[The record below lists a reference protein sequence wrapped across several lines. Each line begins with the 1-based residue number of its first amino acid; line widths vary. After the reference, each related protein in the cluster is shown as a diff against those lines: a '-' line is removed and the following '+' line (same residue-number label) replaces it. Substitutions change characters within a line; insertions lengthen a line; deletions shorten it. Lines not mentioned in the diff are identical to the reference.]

1 MEVRGETSIQ
11 GNQAFSTVKG
21 FFLSSASWL
30 VVGTVGGFIGAIELV
45 APDLLGNIPWLV
57 FGRIRQVHTNV
68 NMFGFVGTG
77 LLGVAHYLIPTLLRT
92 PLYSEGI
99 GRITL
104 WLWNVAITAGVVT
117 LSMGFTQN
125 REYAEFIWP
134 IDIGVLIALAL
145 IFYNLFQTLKRRTEN
160 LLYVSVWYVFG
171 ALIFTFLTY
180 FFGNAVW
187 NPDTG
192 SITGI
197 PDAILAWF
205 YGHNVLGFFFTPL
218 AVAAAYY
225 IVPIAC
231 RAPLYSHA
239 LSLIGFWSIL
249 LLYSHIGT
257 HHLIQAPVPTWL
269 KVIAITGSVGM
280 VVPVM
285 TVLVNLWLT
294 MKDRLAFLQS
304 DIGGKFV
311 LAGTVW
317 YLLTCLQGPLQ
328 SLPYVQRLTHFTN
341 WVIAHAHMGVF
352 GFSGTITFGAIYFI
366 LPRVTG
372 RPLYSRRLADTQYW
386 FFLIGMIGFFTVL
399 TTVGLIQGNGWLN
412 GETVYRILPQIHLY
426 MILRASLG
434 ILIIG
439 GALIG
444 VYNIAMSI
452 YIPIER
458 RSQEQEHQ
466 IEASDPG
473 PSR

>member
-1 MEVRGETSIQ
+1 MHSGNNHPYGTVRGY
-11 GNQAFSTVKG
+11 
-21 FFLSSASWL
+21 FLSAAGWL

-45 APDLLGNIPWLV
+45 APDLLGNISWLV
-57 FGRIRQVHTNV
+57 FGRLRQVHTNV

-77 LLGVAHYLIPTLLRT
+77 LLGAAHYLVPALLRT
-92 PLYSEGI
+92 PLHSERLGKL
-99 GRITL
+99 TL
-104 WLWNVAITAGVVT
+104 ILWDIAIAVGVVT
-117 LSMGFTQN
+117 LSMGQTQN

-134 IDIGVLIALAL
+134 VDIGVLVVLAL
-145 IFYNLFQTLKRRTEN
+145 VFYNLFQTLRQRKEA

-171 ALIFTFLTY
+171 GLIFTFFTY
-180 FFGNAVW
+180 LFGNAIW

-192 SITGI
+192 SISGI

-205 YGHNVLGFFFTPL
+205 YGHNILGFFFTPL

-225 IVPIAC
+225 IIPIAC
-231 RAPLYSHA
+231 RAPLYSHT

-257 HHLIQAPVPTWL
+257 HHLIQAPAPTWL
-269 KVIAITGSVGM
+269 KVVAITGSVGM
-280 VVPVM
+280 IVPVM

-294 MKDRLAFLQS
+294 MKDRLGYLYS

-311 LAGTVW
+311 LVGTVW

-352 GFSGTITFGAIYFI
+352 GFSGSIAFGAMYFI
-366 LPRVTG
+366 LPRITG
-372 RPLYSRRLADTQYW
+372 KPLYSKKLAEIQYW
-386 FFLIGMIGFFTVL
+386 LFLVGMIGFFTVL
-399 TTVGLIQGNGWLN
+399 TTAGLIQGNGWLN

-434 ILIIG
+434 ILLIG
-439 GALIG
+439 GAVLG

-452 YIPIER
+452 CALR
-458 RSQEQEHQ
+458 GKGTMDLGHQ
-466 IEASDPG
+466 VHDT
-473 PSR
+473 

>member
-1 MEVRGETSIQ
+1 MDQ
-11 GNQAFSTVKG
+11 GQAHRTVKG
-21 FFLSSASWL
+21 YFVSSACWL

-68 NMFGFVGTG
+68 VMFGFVGTG
-77 LLGVAHYLIPTLLRT
+77 LLGVAHYLVPTLLRT
-92 PLYSEGI
+92 SLYSERL
-99 GRITL
+99 GRLTL
-104 WLWNVAITAGVVT
+104 WLWNLAIVAGVIT
-117 LSMGFTQN
+117 LSMGYTQN

-134 IDIGVLIALAL
+134 IDIGVLIVLAL
-145 IFYNLFQTLKRRTEN
+145 IFCNFFQTLMRRTEN
-160 LLYVSVWYVFG
+160 LLYVSVWYIFG
-171 ALIFTFLTY
+171 AVIFTFFTY

-218 AVAAAYY
+218 AVASAYY

-231 RAPLYSHA
+231 RAPLYSHT

-257 HHLIQAPVPTWL
+257 HHLIQAPAPTWL
-269 KVIAITGSVGM
+269 KVVAITGSVGM

-294 MKDRLAFLQS
+294 MKDRLGFLIS

-328 SLPYVQRLTHFTN
+328 SLPYIQRLTHFTN

-366 LPRVTG
+366 LPRITG
-372 RPLYSRRLADTQYW
+372 KPIYSRRLADLQYW
-386 FFLIGMIGFFTVL
+386 LFLIGMIGFFTVL
-399 TTVGLIQGNGWLN
+399 TTAGLIQGNGWLN

-434 ILIIG
+434 ILVIG
-439 GALIG
+439 GAVIG
-444 VYNIAMSI
+444 VYLIVMSL
-452 YIPIER
+452 YSGKTETQGAER
-458 RSQEQEHQ
+458 
-466 IEASDPG
+466 
-473 PSR
+473 

>member
-1 MEVRGETSIQ
+1 MDG
-11 GNQAFSTVKG
+11 GQAHTTVKG
-21 FFLSSASWL
+21 YFLSSACWL
-30 VVGTVGGFIGAIELV
+30 VVGTVGGFIGAVELV

-77 LLGVAHYLIPTLLRT
+77 LLGAAHYLVPTLLRT
-92 PLYSEGI
+92 SLYSERL
-99 GRITL
+99 GRLTL
-104 WLWNVAITAGVVT
+104 WLWNLAIVAGVIT
-117 LSMGFTQN
+117 LSMGYTQN

-134 IDIGVLIALAL
+134 IDIGVLIVLAL
-145 IFYNLFQTLKRRTEN
+145 IFYNFFQTLRRRTEN
-160 LLYVSVWYVFG
+160 LLYVSVWYIFG
-171 ALIFTFLTY
+171 AVIFTFFTY

-218 AVAAAYY
+218 AVASAYY

-231 RAPLYSHA
+231 RAPLYSHT

-257 HHLIQAPVPTWL
+257 HHLIQAPAPTWL

-294 MKDRLAFLQS
+294 MKDRLGFLVS

-328 SLPYVQRLTHFTN
+328 SLPYIQRLTHFTN

-352 GFSGTITFGAIYFI
+352 GFSGSIAFGAIYFI
-366 LPRVTG
+366 LPRITG
-372 RPLYSRRLADTQYW
+372 RPIYSRRLADLQYW
-386 FFLIGMIGFFTVL
+386 LFLIGMIGFFTVL
-399 TTVGLIQGNGWLN
+399 TTAGLIQGNGWLN

-439 GALIG
+439 GAVIG
-444 VYNIAMSI
+444 VYLIMMSL
-452 YIPIER
+452 YGGQPEAHSAER
-458 RSQEQEHQ
+458 
-466 IEASDPG
+466 
-473 PSR
+473 